1 MAHQTNVGGPTTP
14 FEFSHALDLC
24 NSSGEQRTTR
34 LKHPTTR
41 VVLGFGVGL
50 GQTPVQS
57 PRLRSDASRKRS
69 LAHFFPP
76 FCKCV
81 NSKVFNQLVQVS

>member
-1 MAHQTNVGGPTTP
+1 MARQTNVGGPTTP

-57 PRLRSDASRKRS
+57 PRLGSDASRKCP
-69 LAHFFPP
+69 LAHFFHP
-76 FCKCV
+76 FANVSTPKCST
-81 NSKVFNQLVQVS
+81 N